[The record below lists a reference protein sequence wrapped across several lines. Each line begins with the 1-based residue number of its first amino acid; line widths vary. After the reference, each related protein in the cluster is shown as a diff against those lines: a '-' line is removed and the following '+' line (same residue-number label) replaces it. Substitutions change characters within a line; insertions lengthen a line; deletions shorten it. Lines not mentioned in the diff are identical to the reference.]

1 MSIFAAVTTGK
12 GTGAIATIELC
23 GENAHAVLEKIFTTT
38 GQSKTVFESG
48 KILLGSIA
56 NSERTIDQVTIG
68 CQNPDDFAIH
78 CHGNVLIVEMIMELL
93 EQHKVQ
99 LITAEALLSKR
110 PAANSIEI
118 EAKLALAKARTL
130 DGARIIANQI
140 NSGLTKQ
147 LEKWQSDPK
156 TITIEHAK
164 RILDQSQ
171 TAKLFIKGCTIVLAG
186 PPNSGKSTLF
196 NSLCGKQKAIVTD
209 IKGTTRDWVSARCKL
224 GPLSVDLIDT
234 AGLDSAMA
242 ESAIDSESQARA
254 KQMLKN
260 ADLILLV
267 LDASEPG
274 HPIDHTFTDKKV
286 LTVLNKSDLPM
297 KLDATN
303 FAGNQTISLSA
314 KDSTGLENLI
324 KRITEICGAADFELN
339 SAVCF
344 TQRQSLLLKELA
356 EADSPDQR
364 RSIIAELL
372 NGHLRV

>member
-23 GENAHAVLEKIFTTT
+23 GKNAHAVLEKIFTPTR
-38 GQSKTVFESG
+38 QCKDLFEPG
-48 KILLGSIA
+48 KILLGSITDA
-56 NSERTIDQVTIG
+56 EKTIDQVTIG
-68 CQNPDDFAIH
+68 CQDRDDFAIH

-93 EQHKVQ
+93 VQHGVK
-99 LITAEALLSKR
+99 LITAQSLLTKR
-110 PAANSIEI
+110 PAANSIQI
-118 EAKLALAKARTL
+118 EAKLTLTKARTL

-140 NSGLTKQ
+140 NGGLAKQ
-147 LEKWQSDPK
+147 LEKWQSDPA

-171 TAKLFIKGCTIVLAG
+171 TAKLFIQGCTIVLAG

-234 AGLDSAMA
+234 AGLDNAIA
-242 ESAIDSESQARA
+242 ESAIDTESQARA
-254 KQMLKN
+254 KKMLQN

-267 LDASEPG
+267 LDASEPARQ
-274 HPIDHTFTDKKV
+274 IDHTFTDKKV
-286 LTVLNKSDLPM
+286 LTVLNKSDLPI
-297 KLDATN
+297 KLDTSN
-303 FAGNQTISLSA
+303 FANNLTVSISA
-314 KDSTGLENLI
+314 KEATGLENLI
-324 KRITEICGAADFELN
+324 KRITDISGVADFELN

-344 TQRQSLLLKELA
+344 TQRQSLLLQELIK
-356 EADSPDQR
+356 ADSPDKHS
-364 RSIIAELL
+364 SIIAELL